1 MRSASNLDGLR
12 SPAARCARL
21 AGRSAS
27 IMRPMPHPEKRD
39 LDLARARLEAFLA
52 RGRPAAEGLA
62 IANLR
67 APSNTGFS
75 SETLLFDVHWRERGA
90 PRVEKLVA
98 RIEPRGF
105 NVFPRYDL

>member
-1 MRSASNLDGLR
+1 
-12 SPAARCARL
+12 
-21 AGRSAS
+21 
-27 IMRPMPHPEKRD
+27 MPHPEKRD
-39 LDLARARLEAFLA
+39 LDLARTRLEAFLA
-52 RGRPAAEGLA
+52 RSRPEAEGLA

-90 PRVEKLVA
+90 PRAEQLVA

-105 NVFPRYDL
+105 NVFPRYDLTIQFRVMSELSPRTPNRK